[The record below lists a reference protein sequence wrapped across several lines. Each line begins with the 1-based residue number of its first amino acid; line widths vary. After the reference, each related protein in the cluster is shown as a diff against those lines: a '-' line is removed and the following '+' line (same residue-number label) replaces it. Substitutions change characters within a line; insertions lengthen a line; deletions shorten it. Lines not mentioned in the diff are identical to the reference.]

1 MQADTPNHA
10 NAPELEPVAS
20 LKWDEA
26 GDGTYFAQLTVS
38 GLRSEQQAQAA
49 AAHMQRL
56 FLGQEQEPTQ

>member
-1 MQADTPNHA
+1 MQADTPKHA
-10 NAPELEPVAS
+10 NALELEPVAS

-38 GLRSEQQAQAA
+38 GLRSEKQAQAA

-56 FLGQEQEPTQ
+56 FLGQEQEATQ